1 MQISVEKRDGLERR
15 MTVEL
20 PEEDFEK
27 AVQNR
32 LQQLARTVK
41 IDGFR
46 PGKVPLSVV
55 KKRFSNE
62 ARKEALEESVQSTLY
77 QAMNQENLR
86 PAGAPQVE
94 FLPLEE
100 GKGPTYAVVFEVM
113 PELTL
118 SDMTS
123 AEIEKPVVEI
133 TEANIDATIDRI
145 REQRK
150 EWKDVTRK
158 SKDGDQVTIDFVG
171 KLDGVAF
178 DGGTGTDVKVVLG
191 AGQFIPDF
199 EKGLKGL
206 KAAEEKVIDAT
217 FPEEYGNKDLAGK
230 AVQFETMIKAVSE
243 PVMPEVD
250 EDFVKALGV
259 EGGTVEAL
267 RDQVKENMTRELD
280 QVLREVVK
288 TNVMDAIIA
297 QHELELPEV
306 MVKDEIK
313 RLAEQ
318 TRQMFA
324 QQGMPPMPEGS
335 INDDLY
341 RDQAVRRVSLGLIM
355 SDIVSSNELVATAD
369 KVRAAVEEIAAPY
382 EQPEEV
388 INYYYA
394 DKNRLGEVEAVVLE
408 QNVVDWVL
416 DKAKTVE
423 KKEEFDAI
431 MASRQG

>member
-1 MQISVEKRDGLERR
+1 MQISVEKREGLERR

-27 AVQNR
+27 AVQDR
-32 LQQLARTVK
+32 LQKIARTVK

-55 KKRFSNE
+55 KKRFSND
-62 ARKEALEESVQSTLY
+62 ARKEALEEAVQSSLY

-100 GKGPTYAVVFEVM
+100 GKGPQYAVVFEIM

-118 SDMTS
+118 SDMKA
-123 AEIEKPVVEI
+123 AEVETPVVDI
-133 TEANIDATIDRI
+133 TDANIDATIDRI

-150 EWKDVTRK
+150 EFNDVTRK

-199 EKGLKGL
+199 EKGLHGVKT
-206 KAAEEKVIDAT
+206 AEEKVIDAT

-230 AVQFETMIKAVSE
+230 SVQFETTIKAVSE
-243 PVMPEVD
+243 PVLPEIDD
-250 EDFVKALGV
+250 EFVKTLGV
-259 EGGTVEAL
+259 EEGTVEAL
-267 RDQVKENMTRELD
+267 RDQVKGNMERELE
-280 QVLREVVK
+280 QVIREITK
-288 TNVMDAIIA
+288 ANVMDAIIA

-306 MVKDEIK
+306 MVNDEIK

-318 TRQMFA
+318 TRQMFE
-324 QQGMPPMPEGS
+324 QQGMPPMPAGTV
-335 INDDLY
+335 NDDLY

-355 SDIVSSNELVATAD
+355 SEIVSNNKLVATPE
-369 KVRAAVEEIAAPY
+369 KVRTAVEEIAAPY
-382 EQPEEV
+382 EKPEEV
-388 INYYYA
+388 VNYYYA
-394 DKNRLGEVEAVVLE
+394 DKSRLGEIEAVVLE

-416 DKAKTVE
+416 EQAKTVE
-423 KKEEFDAI
+423 KKEEFEAL

>member
-1 MQISVEKRDGLERR
+1 MQISVEKREGLERR

-27 AVQNR
+27 AVQDR
-32 LQQLARTVK
+32 LQKIARTVK

-55 KKRFSNE
+55 KKRFSND
-62 ARKEALEESVQSTLY
+62 ARKEALEEAVQSSLY

-100 GKGPTYAVVFEVM
+100 GKGPQYAVVFEIM

-118 SDMTS
+118 SDMKA
-123 AEIEKPVVEI
+123 AEVETPVVDI
-133 TEANIDATIDRI
+133 TDANIDTTIDRI

-150 EWKDVTRK
+150 VFNDVTRK

-199 EKGLKGL
+199 EKGLHGVKT
-206 KAAEEKVIDAT
+206 AEEKVIDAT

-230 AVQFETMIKAVSE
+230 AVQFETTIKAVSE
-243 PVMPEVD
+243 PVLPEIDD
-250 EDFVKALGV
+250 EFVKTLGV
-259 EGGTVEAL
+259 EEGTVEAL
-267 RDQVKENMTRELD
+267 RDQVKGNMERELE
-280 QVLREVVK
+280 QVIREITK

-306 MVKDEIK
+306 MVNDEIK

-318 TRQMFA
+318 TRQMFE
-324 QQGMPPMPEGS
+324 QQGMPPMPAGTV
-335 INDDLY
+335 NDDLY

-355 SDIVSSNELVATAD
+355 SEIVSNNKLVATPE
-369 KVRAAVEEIAAPY
+369 KVRTAVEEIAAPY
-382 EQPEEV
+382 EKPEEV
-388 INYYYA
+388 VNYYYA
-394 DKNRLGEVEAVVLE
+394 DKSRLGEIEAVVLE

-416 DKAKTVE
+416 EQAKTVE
-423 KKEEFDAI
+423 KKEEFEAL